1 MYLQIRITFI
11 TIITI
16 MNIFPKPKLIAIGQL
31 NEKSQ
36 LVIPKDA
43 RDAIGIGPGDRV
55 VIALAPFGKAI
66 VIAKPEDLERHLSEM
81 VSSADESANDVR
93 KAMKELKN
101 EESK

>member
-1 MYLQIRITFI
+1 
-11 TIITI
+11 

-43 RDAIGIGPGDRV
+43 REAIGIGPGDRV
-55 VIALAPFGKAI
+55 VIALAPFGEAL
-66 VIAKPEDLERHLSEM
+66 VIAKPEDLERHLNEM
-81 VSSADESANDVR
+81 VTSADESANDVR

-101 EESK
+101 KESK